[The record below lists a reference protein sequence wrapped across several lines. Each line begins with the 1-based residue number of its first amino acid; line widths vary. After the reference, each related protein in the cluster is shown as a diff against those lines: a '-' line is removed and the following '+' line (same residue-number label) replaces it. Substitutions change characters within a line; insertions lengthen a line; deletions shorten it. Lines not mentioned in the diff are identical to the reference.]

1 MKHNLGVNLDSLNFE
16 AIDKEIIVDE
26 AVVDEAVVSEAVVVA
41 VAEVVDRSTGV
52 ARFAVDNIPGVDNLP
67 RDDGVKAVARDD
79 APSA

>member
-1 MKHNLGVNLDSLNFE
+1 MRCYLTKHNLGVNLDGLDFE

-26 AVVDEAVVSEAVVVA
+26 AVVSEAVVVA
-41 VAEVVDRSTGV
+41 AAEVVDRSTGV

-67 RDDGVKAVARDD
+67 RDDGAEAVARDD